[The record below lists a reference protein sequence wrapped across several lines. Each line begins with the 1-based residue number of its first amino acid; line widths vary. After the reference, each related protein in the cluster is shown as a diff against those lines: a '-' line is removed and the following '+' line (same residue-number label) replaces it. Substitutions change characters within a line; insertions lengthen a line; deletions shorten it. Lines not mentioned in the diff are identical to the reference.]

1 MSLLHSKIFLH
12 IDWREEENQRP
23 PSFSPS
29 NQFSYGAGS
38 ANIRYSILPPAT
50 QLVLYIL
57 YVSSTAILFLPVQCT
72 VATLLS
78 HSLPLLGGGIIVAGC
93 DTCQKVRHRYETSGV
108 YAYYCFTWSI
118 SIHLCNWPPLPPLL
132 TFEILLI
139 PINIW
144 YTLYHTI
151 ITFCRLLTKLICDR
165 TGASDTVA
173 WRRPDFPSAL
183 RPPLTFPG
191 ALLLW

>member
-1 MSLLHSKIFLH
+1 MAPDPLIFDTRYSPLPHNWYFTFYMYLLRQFCSSPCSAQLPLYSVIPFPSL
-12 IDWREEENQRP
+12 
-23 PSFSPS
+23 
-29 NQFSYGAGS
+29 GAGLLW
-38 ANIRYSILPPAT
+38 R
-50 QLVLYIL
+50 
-57 YVSSTAILFLPVQCT
+57 
-72 VATLLS
+72 VATRARKS
-78 HSLPLLGGGIIVAGC
+78 DIGMKQAGC
-93 DTCQKVRHRYETSGV
+93 MHTTVLHE
-108 YAYYCFTWSI
+108 AYPSTFAI
-118 SIHLCNWPPLPPLL
+118 DPPPLL

-191 ALLLW
+191 ALLL